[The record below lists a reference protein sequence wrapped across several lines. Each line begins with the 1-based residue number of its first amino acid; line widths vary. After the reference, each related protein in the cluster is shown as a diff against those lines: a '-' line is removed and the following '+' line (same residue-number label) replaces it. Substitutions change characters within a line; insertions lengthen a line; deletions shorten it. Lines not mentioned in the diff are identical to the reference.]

1 MVVIDGS
8 QFFGFVDKHKESFKG
23 SPAITTL
30 MDLRDLAKSC
40 CKCERKQKME
50 QVIEYFGSL
59 AHKVSD
65 QDKQIIKE
73 LNGNQS
79 VQLTMGDHLVL
90 EIL

>member
-8 QFFGFVDKHKESFKG
+8 QFFGFVDKHREHFKD
-23 SPAITTL
+23 SPAIIAL

-50 QVIEYFGSL
+50 QVIDYFGSL
-59 AHKVSD
+59 AHKVSE

-73 LNGNQS
+73 LNGDQS
-79 VQLTMGDHLVL
+79 VQLRMGEHLVL

>member
-1 MVVIDGS
+1 
-8 QFFGFVDKHKESFKG
+8 
-23 SPAITTL
+23 
-30 MDLRDLAKSC
+30 
-40 CKCERKQKME
+40 ME